1 MTSAIDTASTRWW
14 RPLAHAD
21 RVAMIWIVAVPL
33 FIFIVLAL
41 FGHPAIQGDNIIQNF
56 PLRVLSGRQIASGH
70 LPLFNPYAN
79 SGTPLLGGLNA
90 GAVYPL
96 TVIFAFIPAIAAWV
110 VNLIA
115 VYVTAALG
123 MFVLLRWHGLRTL
136 SSLAAALS
144 FTYTGAMIGQIVHL
158 GVVQGFSFIPWTLL
172 ILLSLSRRLRE
183 LQPSAGW
190 RAGARATLPG
200 TLWFAVLWGLTF
212 LTGDPRAIAVIEL
225 LCLVSVPV
233 VLVL

>member
-1 MTSAIDTASTRWW
+1 MTSAIDTTPTRWW

-33 FIFIVLAL
+33 FIFIVPAL

-90 GAVYPL
+90 GALYPL
-96 TVIFAFIPAIAAWV
+96 TLLFVFITPIAAWIL
-110 VNLIA
+110 NLIA
-115 VYVTAALG
+115 VYVTASLG
-123 MFVLLRWHGLRTL
+123 MYALLRWHGLRSL

-144 FTYTGAMIGQIVHL
+144 YAYTGAMIGQIVHV
-158 GVVQGFSFIPWTLL
+158 GVVQGFSFIPWAVL
-172 ILLSLSRRLRE
+172 ILVSLSRRLRR
-183 LQPSAGW
+183 LDGSPNWWRCATPSFYASDRMPLNSWW
-190 RAGARATLPG
+190 RAIPG
-200 TLWFAVLWGLTF
+200 
-212 LTGDPRAIAVIEL
+212 
-225 LCLVSVPV
+225 
-233 VLVL
+233 